1 MVHTI
6 RDLRNGLHEQVR
18 ELFEKKDAAGDDIDK
33 LEIQS
38 KINSIYS
45 KIENLGLVEDF

>member
-1 MVHTI
+1 MVHMI

-18 ELFEKKDAAGDDIDK
+18 ELFEKKDAAEDDIDK
-33 LEIQS
+33 LEIQY

-45 KIENLGLVEDF
+45 KIENLALVEDF